1 MCGILGSDVSDVR
14 QKDRERVS
22 GVSGDCCI
30 GIFSDLFELTLS
42 YVNSWYVE
50 VLRRFGLS

>member
-14 QKDRERVS
+14 QKDRESVS

-42 YVNSWYVE
+42 YVVC
-50 VLRRFGLS
+50 